1 MSFVILF
8 LKFLSLFIFFIP
20 LYCFLLYPIILFFL
34 AWLFPARPSKLFPL
48 LSLSK
53 VSFLL
58 PAFNEENFIEKKL
71 KNLSLIALDKRDV
84 EIIICDDGSTDKT
97 LGLIKNWIELNSQ
110 VKVKLIEN
118 TINQGKWT
126 SLKKMMAVAEG
137 DIIVFSDIS
146 AILPRNFLEKM
157 FSILNHSDV
166 TVYAPTYSFHKNAQK
181 RVWEKIYWPL
191 EKFIRVKESRWFSTI
206 GAHGACYA
214 IKKIDAI
221 NLELAE
227 TNGVA
232 PINDDFIIPSL
243 SALNSGKKI
252 YYDIELEIQELETTP
267 VKVEYQRRVRI
278 ARGNFLMNKFLLK
291 KISLR
296 IHSKLYFL
304 VLSHKILRSY
314 IGPALCLNFLLY
326 SLIQWGELRYNF
338 ISLIVLFGLLSLSPI
353 RASAQVFF
361 FDRFFKNQKRWK

>member
-8 LKFLSLFIFFIP
+8 LKFLPIFLFFIP
-20 LYCFLLYPIILFFL
+20 LYCFVLYPIILFFL
-34 AWLFPARPSKLFPL
+34 AWLFPSKSLNLTPL

-58 PAFNEENFIEKKL
+58 PAFNEEKFIEKKL
-71 KNLSLIALDKRDV
+71 KNLSQIAVGKKDV

-97 LGLIKNWIELNSQ
+97 LSLIKNWIELNSEI
-110 VKVKLIEN
+110 KVKLIEN

-126 SLKKMMAVAEG
+126 SLKKMIAVAEG

-146 AILPRNFLEKM
+146 AILPLNFLEKM
-157 FSILNHSDV
+157 FSILNYSDV
-166 TVYAPTYSFHKNAQK
+166 TVYAPTYSFHENAQK
-181 RVWEKIYWPL
+181 RIWEKIYWPL
-191 EKFIRVKESRWFSTI
+191 EKFIRVQESRWFSTI

-214 IKKIDAI
+214 LKKIDSI
-221 NLELAE
+221 NLDLAE

-232 PINDDFIIPSL
+232 QINDDFIIPSL
-243 SALNSGKKI
+243 SAVNSGKKI
-252 YYDIELEIQELETTP
+252 YYDADLEIQELETTP
-267 VKVEYQRRVRI
+267 VKVEYQRRIRI

-296 IHSKLYFL
+296 MHSKFYFL

-314 IGPALCLNFLLY
+314 IGPALSINFLLY
-326 SLIQWGELRYNF
+326 SLIQWGDLRYNF
-338 ISLIVLFGLLSLSPI
+338 IALIVLCGLLSLSPI
-353 RASAQVFF
+353 RASVQVFF
-361 FDRFFKNQKRWK
+361 FDRLIKNQKRWK